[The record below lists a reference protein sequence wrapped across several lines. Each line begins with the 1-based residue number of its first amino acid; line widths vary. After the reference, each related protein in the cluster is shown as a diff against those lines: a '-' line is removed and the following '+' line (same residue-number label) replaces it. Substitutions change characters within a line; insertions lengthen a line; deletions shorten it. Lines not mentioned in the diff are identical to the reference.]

1 MEIVDGE
8 QIDIVQQL
16 NASNMMEDHFT
27 FDLCKKGKIHFLLQG
42 QIQDFSSPGE
52 GNGQYLRV
60 SLKMWQ
66 FENWNL
72 II

>member
-42 QIQDFSSPGE
+42 QIQDFSRREKGMVGILEFPSKCGS
-52 GNGQYLRV
+52 LRTGT
-60 SLKMWQ
+60 
-66 FENWNL
+66 
-72 II
+72 